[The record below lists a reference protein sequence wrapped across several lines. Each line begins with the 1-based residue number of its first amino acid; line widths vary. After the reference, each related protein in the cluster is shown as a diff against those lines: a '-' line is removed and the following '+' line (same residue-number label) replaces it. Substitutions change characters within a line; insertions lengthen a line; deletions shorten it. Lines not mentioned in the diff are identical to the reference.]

1 MRKRVCTLL
10 LALVLCFGLCVPA
23 FAGEGM
29 GETRVGF
36 TVGSGFYAYGK
47 AASGAGWSYDGKQT
61 VTLKGIALADA
72 PVNEGWIQFC
82 NLDRDITVV
91 VANGTVNTLQ
101 YFGTMDSATY
111 SRKTTVTLTGTGE
124 LHATSFQCYGDYTV
138 VFNGPAVYCGEN
150 GENGFGAGKLV
161 MNSGYIDT
169 PYLYFGVDSVLNG
182 GGILM
187 HGYEPTSAYA
197 TNTIHFDTKDPAKG
211 QAMASKFVDEY
222 GQPLVFDVE
231 HFDFGDVA
239 YIYDSKGEY
248 AFYAKYGQTPEPVVG
263 SFKDVKQSAWYAE
276 PVAWAVEESIT
287 NGTSDTA
294 FSPNSTCTR
303 GQIITFLWRAAGS
316 PEPSGTAAF
325 TDVTADAYYAKAT
338 AWAAEKGM
346 ADGETFAPAD
356 PCTREMAVEFM
367 WKYAGSPDAADAS
380 FTDVTSD
387 AVNWAVAEGVT
398 NGTTDTTF
406 SPDSTCT
413 RGQIVTFLYR
423 AFAA

>member
-1 MRKRVCTLL
+1 MKNRVLSLL
-10 LALVLCFGLCVPA
+10 LALVLCLGLS
-23 FAGEGM
+23 
-29 GETRVGF
+29 T
-36 TVGSGFYAYGK
+36 
-47 AASGAGWSYDGKQT
+47 
-61 VTLKGIALADA
+61 
-72 PVNEGWIQFC
+72 
-82 NLDRDITVV
+82 
-91 VANGTVNTLQ
+91 
-101 YFGTMDSATY
+101 
-111 SRKTTVTLTGTGE
+111 
-124 LHATSFQCYGDYTV
+124 
-138 VFNGPAVYCGEN
+138 AVY
-150 GENGFGAGKLV
+150 A
-161 MNSGYIDT
+161 DT
-169 PYLYFGVDSVLNG
+169 VDSVWNDDYSVLFTMTSNFHPEWKLYEDQYS
-182 GGILM
+182 IQTIT
-187 HGYEPTSAYA
+187 GYKGASADLTLPSVDFDGVAIQAVNDNAFKDNTAIRSVAVPDSYTSIGAYA
-197 TNTIHFDTKDPAKG
+197 FSGCTGLTAVTLPDNMVRIGMGAFSNCSGLTAIDLPASLAAVEQSAFFYCGKLAKVELPSGVTSIGNSAFWGCGSLTSITIPA
-211 QAMASKFVDEY
+211 SVTSIDY
-222 GQPLVFDVE
+222 GAFMDCAKLTDVYYGGTADQWKAIQINNDQ
-231 HFDFGDVA
+231 DFNGA
-239 YIYDSKGEY
+239 LLK
-248 AFYAKYGQTPEPVVG
+248 AKIHYGSAPAVEEPVVG
-263 SFKDVKQSAWYAE
+263 SFQDVKQSAWYAD
-276 PVAWAVEESIT
+276 PVAWAVEKSIT

-423 AFAA
+423 AFAE